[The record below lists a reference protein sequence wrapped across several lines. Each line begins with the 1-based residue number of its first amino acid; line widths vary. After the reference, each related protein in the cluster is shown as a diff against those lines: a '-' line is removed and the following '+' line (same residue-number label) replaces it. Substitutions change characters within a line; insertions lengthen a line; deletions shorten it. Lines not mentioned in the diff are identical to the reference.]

1 MIKSKPYIHVYCLSL
16 LMVIL
21 FTTNVHSIPIGGITK
36 ILKGFGKGTN
46 LIKPG
51 SKIATPGVGDD
62 ILKRINKSEV
72 STDLNSNNLLNKNS
86 SHDDI
91 LSAHGVRKFE
101 KVVDGKDLVEMGS
114 DNLIGDNNDG
124 VINTIRV
131 VWWSG
136 RVFRVSDVFN
146 KPQLDERLI
155 IECQTDSD
163 VFTFTALL
171 SNEINNSLEKKAKNW
186 FLLSQ
191 HFPNA
196 QVNKDGSIIIKKGSY
211 NKVSMAKQELL
222 VLEDND
228 DYIIFSNKIAKDQQ
242 YPTNYFIISS
252 NARFV
257 HKTNINGIESPEY
270 IKNTANDKIKKSN
283 FNCLKRNI

>member
-1 MIKSKPYIHVYCLSL
+1 MIKSKSQMTAICLSL
-16 LMVIL
+16 LMVLL

-36 ILKGFGKGTN
+36 ILKGLGKGTN

-72 STDLNSNNLLNKNS
+72 STDLNSSNLLNKNS

-91 LSAHGVRKFE
+91 LSAHGVRKLE
-101 KVVDGKDLVEMGS
+101 KVVDGKDVVEIAS

-136 RVFRVSDVFN
+136 RVFRTSDAFN

-163 VFTFTALL
+163 VF
-171 SNEINNSLEKKAKNW
+171 
-186 FLLSQ
+186 
-191 HFPNA
+191 
-196 QVNKDGSIIIKKGSY
+196 
-211 NKVSMAKQELL
+211 
-222 VLEDND
+222 
-228 DYIIFSNKIAKDQQ
+228 YIH
-242 YPTNYFIISS
+242 SS
-252 NARFV
+252 PF
-257 HKTNINGIESPEY
+257 K
-270 IKNTANDKIKKSN
+270 
-283 FNCLKRNI
+283 

>member
-1 MIKSKPYIHVYCLSL
+1 MIKSKSQMTAICLSL
-16 LMVIL
+16 LMVLL

-36 ILKGFGKGTN
+36 ILKGLGKGTN

-72 STDLNSNNLLNKNS
+72 STDLNSTNLLNKNS

-91 LSAHGVRKFE
+91 LSAHGVRKLG
-101 KVVDGKDLVEMGS
+101 KVVDGKDVAEMAS
-114 DNLIGDNNDG
+114 DNLISDNNDS

-136 RVFRVSDVFN
+136 RVFRTSDAFN

-171 SNEINNSLEKKAKNW
+171 SSEINNSLEKKVKNW

-196 QVNKDGSIIIKKGSY
+196 QVNKDGSILIKKGSY
-211 NKVSMAKQELL
+211 NKATMTKQELL

-228 DYIIFSNKIAKDQQ
+228 NYIIFSNKITKDQQ

-257 HKTNINGIESPEY
+257 HETNINGIESPEY